1 MQTPAL
7 TTGVA
12 ARLNLSWITVDTT
25 VCGRMLRTMVTTNK
39 ADHAS
44 APLVNVFGSFT
55 PAGPQGADLR
65 RRPERF
71 PQEAV
76 GMQLQQPLAFLYV
89 ALPSRKIP
97 GVPRIHQPY
106 IEAVLLQYVVYRN
119 PVHAG
124 GLHHHR
130 LDPALLQPFR
140 QPVQILRE
148 ALKHP
153 YRLGSPIRSHRHVMF
168 PASDVDSRRVAMDH
182 IQTRTAGP
190 DLPPQFL

>member
-44 APLVNVFGSFT
+44 APLVNVFGPFA

-65 RRPERF
+65 RRPERL
-71 PQEAV
+71 PQEAAGV
-76 GMQLQQPLAFLYV
+76 QLQQPLAFLYV
-89 ALPSRKIP
+89 ALPSGKVP
-97 GVPRIHQPY
+97 GVPRIHQPH
-106 IEAVLLQYVVYRN
+106 IEAVLFQYVVYRN
-119 PVHAG
+119 PVHAR

-130 LDPALLQPFR
+130 LDPALFQPFR
-140 QPVQILRE
+140 QTVQIRCE
-148 ALKHP
+148 AFKNAH
-153 YRLGSPIRSHRHVMF
+153 RLGCAIRPHRDVMLA
-168 PASDVDSRRVAMDH
+168 ASDVDPRSVAMH
-182 IQTRTAGP
+182 LVQTRTAGP
-190 DLPPQFL
+190 HLPAQ